1 MSHADKMAEFS
12 RREKEQ
18 LAMGGANKLAARRAA
33 GKLNV
38 RERLEIFFDPGT
50 FREIGVFS
58 RSSRP
63 EAADRS
69 PTDGKIIGSGK
80 VEGRSVLAVANDM
93 TVLGA
98 SSAATNMKKIEYIR
112 SLNCDKGLPLVFLG
126 ESTGA
131 RIPDSMGALG
141 MAQAGQNPAQYRRL
155 RQAPWISALLGPCY
169 GSSAWYTAVSDVS
182 VMLKGAVMAVS
193 SPKVT
198 KVALGEET
206 DPQELGGLKLHSE
219 VTGMADLAAESEEE
233 ALGLVRRTLSFLPTH
248 AQEPPP
254 LAEPA
259 PPGGDQEKI
268 LDLLPQ
274 ESHQVYEVRKIIR
287 TLADKGEFLE
297 LKPKFARPCVTA
309 LARLEG
315 RTVGLVANNPAHGA
329 GALTADCCDKVIS
342 FLVLCDSFNIPLVM
356 LVDTPGFLI
365 GKAGERQKVVGRIM
379 NWMNALSLV
388 TVPIVSVIYGQKL
401 RPGLS
406 QHGRRKILLRL
417 CGLAHGS
424 LELHGSGTG
433 GQRGPLGQAGGRP
446 TKIQGIAGPNGAERG
461 ALGRGRDLRPPRHNR
476 PGPNPGVPGPDAGAS
491 HRPAQGR
498 DRPTPVV
505 QLAHHFLTRRSR
517 HGPGL

>member
-112 SLNCDKGLPLVFLG
+112 SLSCDKGLPLVFLG

-388 TVPIVSVIYGQKL
+388 TVPIVSVIMGKSYGQAYLNMAGGKYSSAFAAWPTARL
-401 RPGLS
+401 SFMGPEPAVNVVHSVRQEEDPQRFKELLGRMERNVEPWDAAGIFGLHDIIDPA
-406 QHGRRKILLRL
+406 QTREYLVRM
-417 CGLAHGS
+417 
-424 LELHGSGTG
+424 LELHTDRLKG
-433 GQRGPLGQAGGRP
+433 GIGQHLLCNWP
-446 TKIQGIAGPNGAERG
+446 T
-461 ALGRGRDLRPPRHNR
+461 
-476 PGPNPGVPGPDAGAS
+476 
-491 HRPAQGR
+491 
-498 DRPTPVV
+498 T
-505 QLAHHFLTRRSR
+505 F
-517 HGPGL
+517 